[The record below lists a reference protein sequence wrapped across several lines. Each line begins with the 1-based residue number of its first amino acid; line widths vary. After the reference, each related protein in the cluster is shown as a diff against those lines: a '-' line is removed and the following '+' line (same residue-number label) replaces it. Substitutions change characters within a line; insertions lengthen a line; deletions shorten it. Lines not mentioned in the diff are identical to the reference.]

1 MPDDSAALC
10 LAARSLAKI
19 ARIWGDET
27 VGNIPQLKEDK
38 KAVTRARCC
47 LFFTYSINCYRGGAL
62 SPDDIKA
69 LLQSVVLAHHNHLLG
84 DDDAKDSE
92 KNKQIERQTVM
103 AACVL
108 TRRLH
113 EIIAIV
119 KRDLEI
125 PTGQFS

>member
-1 MPDDSAALC
+1 MSDDSAALC
-10 LAARSLAKI
+10 HAARSFAKI

-27 VGNIPQLKEDK
+27 VENIPQLKEEK
-38 KAVTRARCC
+38 KAATRARCC

-84 DDDAKDSE
+84 DDDTKESE
-92 KNKQIERQTVM
+92 ANKQIERQSVM

-113 EIIAIV
+113 EIISSV

-125 PTGQFS
+125 PSG

>member
-10 LAARSLAKI
+10 RAARSFAKI

-27 VGNIPQLKEDK
+27 VGNISQVKAEK

-84 DDDAKDSE
+84 DGDTKKSVTS
-92 KNKQIERQTVM
+92 KQIERQRVM

-113 EIIAIV
+113 EIISAV
-119 KRDLEI
+119 KRD
-125 PTGQFS
+125 PTGLFS